1 MAGRPTLAWLTLVGC
16 LFGGLS
22 AHSAEVLT
30 LAASGEGIAVV
41 RARGVEAGIA
51 PVPAAVGI
59 LTADGQYR
67 RVVRVNGSL
76 ALGAPTSLS
85 TPDPV
90 RPEAILLDGEIT
102 RGTADITRA
111 WLSAPT
117 ERYRHGVLGD
127 AVEAGALV
135 LERADGRRFRYVLDA
150 GSVFED
156 RRVRLIDLDQDGRD
170 EAIVV
175 QSYLDEG
182 AALAV
187 FAMGRDGV
195 TFISQVPAIGRAN
208 RWLNPVGAG
217 DFDGDGVV
225 EIAYVETPHIGGA
238 LRLFEYRDRRLHEDH
253 AARGFS
259 NHAIGSRVQ
268 DQSAIHDW
276 TGDGVPDMAV
286 PDARRR
292 GLRFVTFARG
302 TFHEFDQVSH
312 DQAIVTAIHPALFDD
327 SGQVFAVY
335 GLADGTLVAVRPGNG
350 N

>member
-1 MAGRPTLAWLTLVGC
+1 M
-16 LFGGLS
+16 
-22 AHSAEVLT
+22 
-30 LAASGEGIAVV
+30 
-41 RARGVEAGIA
+41 
-51 PVPAAVGI
+51 
-59 LTADGQYR
+59 
-67 RVVRVNGSL
+67 VRVNGSL

-90 RPEAILLDGEIT
+90 RPEAILPDGEIT

-111 WLSAPT
+111 WLSEPT

-127 AVEAGALV
+127 AVEAGAQV
-135 LERADGRRFRYVLDA
+135 LERADGRRFEYVLDA

-182 AALAV
+182 AAL
-187 FAMGRDGV
+187 
-195 TFISQVPAIGRAN
+195 AIGRAN

-268 DQSAIHDW
+268 HQSAIHDW
-276 TGDGVPDMAV
+276 TGDGVPDMAM

-312 DQAIVTAIHPALFDD
+312 DQAIVTAIYPAILDD

-335 GLADGTLVAVRPGNG
+335 GLADGTLVAVRLGNG